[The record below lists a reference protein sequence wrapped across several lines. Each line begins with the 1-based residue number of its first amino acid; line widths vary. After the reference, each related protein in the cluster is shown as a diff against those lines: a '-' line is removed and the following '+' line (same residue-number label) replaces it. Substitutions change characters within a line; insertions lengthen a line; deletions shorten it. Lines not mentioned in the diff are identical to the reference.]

1 VGLKSAIMA
10 DLASIAAA
18 LTSVRTIIDLVKN
31 AKDAQ
36 LAMTISSELGN
47 IQGKLIDVQQQTLTI
62 QQENQQLRG
71 ELQKLRSSNHHHS
84 VMWRQRDDG
93 TEDGPF
99 CPICVSEAREMRL
112 TIAPGSSRDK
122 DYWLLYCP
130 RGHGQPGTPNR
141 SLLPVP
147 GPSYRVPKNLFPE
160 NYFYVPAPEA
170 G

>member
-1 VGLKSAIMA
+1 MA

-71 ELQKLRSSNHHHS
+71 ELEKLRSYKHHHS
-84 VMWRQRDDG
+84 VMWRQRNDG
-93 TEDGPF
+93 TEGGPF
-99 CPICVSEAREMRL
+99 CPICIAEDREMPL
-112 TIAPGSSRDK
+112 ALSPGSTQTK
-122 DYWLLYCP
+122 EYWLLYCP
-130 RGHGQPGTPNR
+130 RGHGQPGSR
-141 SLLPVP
+141 AQGLSPVP
-147 GPSYRVPKNLFPE
+147 GPSYRVPKTLFPE
-160 NYFYVPAPEA
+160 NYFYVPAQGA